1 MIDKATATK
10 IADTHYNDVFAYCL
24 TKVQNKADA
33 EDLTQDTFLA
43 FQIKITL
50 AELENDHII
59 AWLINT
65 ASNLIKHYFRDNKR
79 FIIEELNETHLTVED
94 IVECIERENPIT
106 PEEIEAQKQ
115 QILSIL
121 DEDETELFTKR
132 YIEHK
137 SYKEIAEELNIS
149 TKAANVYC
157 YRLRTKII
165 NEAKLITGAWILL
178 IAKIFF
184 GNF

>member
-1 MIDKATATK
+1 MIDK
-10 IADTHYNDVFAYCL
+10 IAAERIANTYYNDVFSYCL
-24 TKVQNKADA
+24 SKLDNITEA

-43 FQIKITL
+43 FQVKITL
-50 AELENDHII
+50 DGLRDDHII

-65 ASNLIKHYFRDNKR
+65 ASNLIKHYFRDHKR
-79 FIIEELNETHLTVED
+79 FIVEELNESHLTVDD
-94 IVECIERENPIT
+94 ILECLERVNPIT
-106 PEEIEAQKQ
+106 PEQIEEQKQ
-115 QILSIL
+115 QVLSIL
-121 DEDETELFTKR
+121 DEKETELFNKR

-149 TKAANVYC
+149 PKAANVNC
-157 YRLRTKII
+157 FRLRKKIVD
-165 NEAKLITGAWILL
+165 EAKLITSAWILL